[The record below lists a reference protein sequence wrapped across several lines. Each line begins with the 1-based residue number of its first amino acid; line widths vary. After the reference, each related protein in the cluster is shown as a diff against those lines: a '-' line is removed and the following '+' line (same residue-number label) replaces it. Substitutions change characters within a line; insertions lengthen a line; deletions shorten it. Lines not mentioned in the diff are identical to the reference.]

1 MLEVTLLTTL
11 LALLIAL
18 LIAAAPL
25 EFREE
30 SADRL
35 DDLDC
40 FDWDDIL
47 REPLEEHLSCGCCL
61 E

>member
-25 EFREE
+25 EFREK

-47 REPLEEHLSCGCCL
+47 
-61 E
+61 